1 MEAKQTQE
9 IKQTM
14 VNIYTSISEREGKDT
29 EISSITYYKEFVFDS
44 ARFID
49 NDIFITKL
57 EKVEGKDKKEFFEI
71 YNKDGELIATVNEK
85 GKIQFAPEYI
95 EKLRQEYE
103 KFFKLLKLDD
113 AVLELPEKI
122 NEERDVLIEHKE
134 LKEEAEKEQK
144 KDKKDEKKQDDIEQ
158 QEEKQQE
165 EQEIANKKGISV
177 NNVLIVRDN
186 SNLYKDHPE
195 LEKGLVFS
203 RDNDGIV
210 KAEYV
215 DENGDLQPSKYIQP
229 SSTAIRQET
238 ISVGKDGNPIKR
250 EIPQQVM
257 KTQNLTG
264 RDQDVRDIR
273 INVKFDQYGYLDI
286 EEARQGRNGEWAAHD
301 IEVRGRDYNSTQVN
315 EATSIRTGIAD
326 PDKQTQ
332 AYNSMEEGKQSQDE
346 IQYDQMYLMQHSDE
360 IIEGFIKEGYK
371 KTEAVAI
378 FNHMIGEEAL
388 TEKEA
393 KEKVN
398 EEIKEPEKDE
408 KTEDFEDE
416 KTPWG
421 DAEARETR
429 ERG

>member
-1 MEAKQTQE
+1 MEARQTQE

-14 VNIYTSISEREGKDT
+14 INIYTTIAEREGKDT

-71 YNKDGELIATVNEK
+71 YNKNGELIATVNEK

-95 EKLRQEYE
+95 EKLKQEYK
-103 KFFKLLKLDD
+103 KFFKLLKLDN

-122 NEERDVLIEHKE
+122 NEERDVLVEHKE
-134 LKEEAEKEQK
+134 LKEEAEKAQK

-165 EQEIANKKGISV
+165 EQEIANKKGIPV

-203 RDNDGIV
+203 RDNDGVV

-229 SSTAIRQET
+229 SNTSIRQET
-238 ISVGKDGNPIKR
+238 ISMGKDGNPITR
-250 EIPQQVM
+250 ETPQQVM
-257 KTQNLTG
+257 RTQNLTG
-264 RDQDVRDIR
+264 RDQDIRDIR

-301 IEVRGRDYNSTQVN
+301 IEVRGRDYNSAQVN
-315 EATSIRTGIAD
+315 EATSMKTGVAD
-326 PDKQTQ
+326 PDKETSS
-332 AYNSMEEGKQSQDE
+332 YESMENEGKPQDE
-346 IQYDQMYLMQHSDE
+346 IKYDKMYLMQHADE
-360 IIEGFIKEGYK
+360 IIDEFIKQGYQK
-371 KTEAVAI
+371 PEAVAI
-378 FNHMIGEEAL
+378 FNYMIGEQEL

-398 EEIKEPEKDE
+398 ENLKEVKQEEREEEPEE
-408 KTEDFEDE
+408 R
-416 KTPWG
+416 TPWG
-421 DAEARETR
+421 DAEARDAR
-429 ERG
+429 R

>member
-1 MEAKQTQE
+1 MEARQTQE

-14 VNIYTSISEREGKDT
+14 INIYTTIAEREGKDT

-71 YNKDGELIATVNEK
+71 YNKNGELIATVNEK

-95 EKLRQEYE
+95 EKLKQEYK
-103 KFFKLLKLDD
+103 KFFKLLKLDN

-122 NEERDVLIEHKE
+122 NEERDVLVEHKE
-134 LKEEAEKEQK
+134 LKEEAEKAQK

-165 EQEIANKKGISV
+165 EQEIANKKGIPV

-203 RDNDGIV
+203 RDNDGVV

-215 DENGDLQPSKYIQP
+215 DENGDLQSSKYIQP

-250 EIPQQVM
+250 EVPQQVM

-315 EATSIRTGIAD
+315 EATSIKTGVAD
-326 PDKQTQ
+326 PDKET
-332 AYNSMEEGKQSQDE
+332 NSYETMENEGKPQDE
-346 IQYDQMYLMQHSDE
+346 IQYDKMYLMQHADE
-360 IIEGFIKEGYK
+360 IIDEFIKQGYQ

-378 FNHMIGEEAL
+378 FNYMIGEQEL

-398 EEIKEPEKDE
+398 ENLKEVKQEEREEEPEE
-408 KTEDFEDE
+408 R
-416 KTPWG
+416 TPWG
-421 DAEARETR
+421 DAEARDAR
-429 ERG
+429 R